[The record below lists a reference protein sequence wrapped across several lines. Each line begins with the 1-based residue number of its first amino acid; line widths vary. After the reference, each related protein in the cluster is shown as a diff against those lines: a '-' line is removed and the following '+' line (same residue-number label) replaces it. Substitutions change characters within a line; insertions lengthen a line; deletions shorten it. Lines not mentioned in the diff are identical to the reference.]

1 MSCAPDPSSAYACD
15 RYCDSSDYR
24 SNDDSDQTVAAQIR
38 YAFEDLFYQYNVR
51 AAHHCFAHPSRLV
64 PVVMSSMTH
73 AHMDVAGYED
83 SVLLCVR
90 RSPQCSTAMR

>member
-1 MSCAPDPSSAYACD
+1 MIYCPVLH

-51 AAHHCFAHPSRLV
+51 AAPPFLSSHFLLFSAVICFWGQGCTDRA
-64 PVVMSSMTH
+64 
-73 AHMDVAGYED
+73 
-83 SVLLCVR
+83 
-90 RSPQCSTAMR
+90 

>member
-1 MSCAPDPSSAYACD
+1 MH

-51 AAHHCFAHPSRLV
+51 AVPSFSIPTLLFS
-64 PVVMSSMTH
+64 VMHSR
-73 AHMDVAGYED
+73 DVFK
-83 SVLLCVR
+83 R
-90 RSPQCSTAMR
+90 CS